1 MIPELGHFALIL
13 AAVVAVL
20 QGTLPFVGAARG
32 DIGLMSLARVAAC
45 VQCIL
50 IVFAFGCLAAAFLG
64 NDFSVLYVASNS
76 NSRLPEIYRF
86 TAVWGGHE
94 GSMLLWMLMLGG
106 WSAAV
111 ALFSRHLPLQMVA
124 RVLGVLG
131 LVSLGFH
138 LFLLI
143 TSNPFERL
151 IPMPGR
157 RPELS

>member
-13 AAVVAVL
+13 ATLVAVL
-20 QGTLPFVGAARG
+20 QGTLPFAGAARG
-32 DIGLMSLARVAAC
+32 DLALMSLARVAAC
-45 VQCIL
+45 VQAIL
-50 IVFAFGCLAAAFLG
+50 IALAFGALAAAFLG

-76 NSRLPEIYRF
+76 NSRLPDVYRF

-111 ALFSRHLPLQMVA
+111 ALFSRHLPLAMVA

-131 LVSLGFH
+131 LVSGASSPSCSSPRTRS
-138 LFLLI
+138 I
-143 TSNPFERL
+143 A
-151 IPMPGR
+151 
-157 RPELS
+157 